1 MTNIKN
7 ANIRPFLAAGYESQ
21 IISAHPFPNM
31 GWNAASLWA
40 SGVSASFPVCSGL
53 ESEKTAARAVAG

>member
-1 MTNIKN
+1 MTDIKN
-7 ANIRPFLAAGYESQ
+7 TNVRPFLAAGYERQ

-31 GWNAASLWA
+31 GWKAASLWA

-53 ESEKTAARAVAG
+53 ESEKTEQHAQ